1 MIERKTFIVRY
12 ATNIYREK
20 NDIIPRTIVGDLKE
34 FKLQGNFNFK
44 NPMETSM
51 LEEAFKSLIDTYA
64 KRNEEGYNI

>member
-1 MIERKTFIVRY
+1 MIERKTFVVLY
-12 ATNIYREK
+12 ATNIYKE
-20 NDIIPRTIVGDLKE
+20 NCEIIPRASLDLKE

-51 LEEAFKSLIDTYA
+51 FEEAFKSLIDTYA